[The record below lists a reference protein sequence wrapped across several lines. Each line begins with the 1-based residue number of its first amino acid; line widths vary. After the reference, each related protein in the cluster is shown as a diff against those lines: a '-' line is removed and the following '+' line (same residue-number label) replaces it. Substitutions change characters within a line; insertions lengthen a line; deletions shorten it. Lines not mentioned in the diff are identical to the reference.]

1 VKLNSCAAERRVGAQ
16 MSEGGV
22 MPIAMLLEWP
32 DMDEAKYLELI
43 ERVALGDQMFPGA
56 IAHVAGPIEGG
67 WRVVDVWESEEAFQR
82 FLKEKLEKSS
92 SEVGINPPSVSIW
105 PVFTIRTPQ
114 GVPEPQ
120 R

>member
-1 VKLNSCAAERRVGAQ
+1 
-16 MSEGGV
+16 MEGVV
-22 MPIAMLLEWP
+22 MAIAMLLEWS

-43 ERVALGDQMFPGA
+43 ERIGLGDRMFPGA

-67 WRVVDVWESEEAFQR
+67 WRVVDVWESEEAFER
-82 FLKEKLEKSS
+82 FLEEKLRQAS

-105 PVFTIRTPQ
+105 PVLTIRTPQ

>member
-1 VKLNSCAAERRVGAQ
+1 